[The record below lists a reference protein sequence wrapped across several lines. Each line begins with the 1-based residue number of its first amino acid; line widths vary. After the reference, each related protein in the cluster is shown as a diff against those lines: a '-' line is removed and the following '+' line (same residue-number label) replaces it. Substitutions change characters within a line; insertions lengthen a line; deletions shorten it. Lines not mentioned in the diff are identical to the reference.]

1 LQTSKRMKQIV
12 NKKYEPLF
20 KEHPRYFVM
29 MGGRGGGRSTV
40 ASQFAIA
47 KLTAPEYFRCAIM
60 RLVLGDIRNSIYREI
75 IDRAEENKIDKSIDI
90 TDNAMILKYGENSI
104 NAVGFR
110 KSSGDQKS
118 KLKSLANYNC
128 IIIEEADE
136 IPEDDFMQLDDS
148 LRTLKGDIV
157 IILLLNP
164 PPKSHWIINRWFD
177 LFPSDVK
184 GFFVAKLKKELT
196 NTIFIKTN
204 YLDNEVNMSKGSM
217 DNYRN
222 YKKTKP
228 SYYYNVIEG
237 LVPETVRGRIYK
249 DWKEIDEIPHEAKLV
264 RRGLDFGYTND
275 PSTLTDIYEY
285 NGGYIFDERLYRKGM
300 KNGEIAGFILA
311 LEEPDTLVI
320 GDSAEPKSI
329 DEISDYGVNILG
341 AKKQKEEQQGTKQS
355 YLKWRIGVVQDKKI
369 SYTKRS
375 KNLKYEYE
383 NYAWME
389 NKDLEIINIPQDFNN
404 HCMDGIGYGV
414 VSLLKE
420 SDTKEQD
427 IRKIQEVRYNRAT
440 NTDAGL

>member
-1 LQTSKRMKQIV
+1 MKQIV

-75 IDRAEENKIDKSIDI
+75 IDRTEEQEIDKAIDI
-90 TDNAMILKYGENSI
+90 SDNAMILKYGENSI

-128 IIIEEADE
+128 IIVEEADE
-136 IPEDDFMQLDDS
+136 IPEEDFMQLDDS

-164 PPKSHWIINRWFD
+164 PPKSHWIIKRWFD
-177 LFPSDVK
+177 LFPSKVK
-184 GFFVAKLKKELT
+184 GFFTAELKKEIT

-204 YLDNEVNMSKGSM
+204 YLDNEKNMSKDSM

-222 YKKTKP
+222 YEITKP
-228 SYYYNVIEG
+228 NYYYNVVEG

-264 RRGLDFGYTND
+264 RRGMDFGYSND
-275 PSTLTDIYEY
+275 PSTLTDIWEF

-311 LEEPDTLVI
+311 LEESDTLVI
-320 GDSAEPKSI
+320 GDSSEPKSI
-329 DEISDYGVNILG
+329 AEISDYGVNILG
-341 AKKQKEEQQGTKQS
+341 AKKQKEEQEGTKQS
-355 YLKWRIGVVQDKKI
+355 YLKWSIGIVQDKKC

-404 HCMDGIGYGV
+404 HIMDGIRYGV
-414 VSLLKE
+414 VSLLNG
-420 SDTKEQD
+420 SDTTQEE
-427 IRKIQEVRYNRAT
+427 IRRIQQVRFNRVT
-440 NTDAGL
+440 SNDTGL